1 MFKKSKN
8 VSQILVA
15 FTTMKQE
22 LNDLMKTLSVQ
33 EDEISIKQKELL
45 DEKREVLLEMQKAN
59 NALEQLNKITGE

>member
-8 VSQILVA
+8 VSQILAA